1 MDNFFST
8 TKVDGLTPRIEV
20 IGVIALAADEAA
32 VYLVVAL
39 ANKEKVLLDKVALAV
54 ANLAILIEVVLKD
67 IADIE

>member
-1 MDNFFST
+1 M
-8 TKVDGLTPRIEV
+8 VLTPRIEV

-54 ANLAILIEVVLKD
+54 ANLAILMEEVLKD
-67 IADIE
+67 IVNVE

>member
-1 MDNFFST
+1 M
-8 TKVDGLTPRIEV
+8 VLTPRIEV

-54 ANLAILIEVVLKD
+54 ANLAILMEVVLKD
-67 IADIE
+67 IVNVE